1 MLFWKA
7 KVTNMDEMEE
17 IEEIEV
23 RKQTKAEIIK
33 RGCEW
38 CTDRKRARST
48 DGVVRYGCIYS
59 KCPYTILD
67 KYETYDEFL
76 DSDDSK
82 IITPEFFQT
91 VADCY
96 DLAQVRDN
104 SYQLYVGS
112 LKRKF

>member
-7 KVTNMDEMEE
+7 KVKKMDEM
-17 IEEIEV
+17 EEIEV

-38 CTDRKRARST
+38 CTDRKRAKST
-48 DGVVRYGCIYS
+48 DGRMSYGCIHS
-59 KCPYTILD
+59 RCPYTVLD
-67 KYETYDEFL
+67 KYETYDDFL
-76 DSDDSK
+76 ASEDSK
-82 IITPEFFQT
+82 IITPEFFRT

-104 SYQLYVGS
+104 AYQLYVGS
-112 LKRKF
+112 VKRKF

>member
-1 MLFWKA
+1 
-7 KVTNMDEMEE
+7 MDEEEE

-23 RKQTKAEIIK
+23 RKQTKVEIIK

-48 DGVVRYGCIYS
+48 DGVVRYGCIHS

-76 DSDDSK
+76 DSDDSR
-82 IITPEFFQT
+82 IITPEFFRT
-91 VADCY
+91 SADCY
-96 DLAQVRDN
+96 ELAQVRDN
-104 SYQLYVGS
+104 PYHLYFEGVS
-112 LKRKF
+112 RRF